1 MIGSRSI
8 LLPFL
13 VALATAPAVAQ
24 RSVRDSSIV
33 LVPVTVS
40 YSYQVPGGSLATR
53 FGHNSNLGLSAVVK
67 LRSNYFLGAEG
78 GFLFGN
84 KVVEPGLLN
93 GVRNAAGQVLDQN
106 GQPATV
112 FTYQRG
118 YTAMAVVG
126 KILPIVG
133 PNPNSGLMLKLMGG
147 YMRHK
152 IRIETQNNTVP
163 QLEGDYLEGYDRLCA
178 GPAFGFAL
186 GYQHLGNRRFINFHV
201 GFEMIVG
208 LTTPLRAMNF
218 DTGRSD
224 TDRRT
229 DVLTGLRAGWTVPI
243 YRRKADSFY
252 IY

>member
-1 MIGSRSI
+1 MAYRGAT
-8 LLPFL
+8 LLLTL
-13 VALATAPAVAQ
+13 VLTATGAAAQ
-24 RSVRDSSIV
+24 QSVRDSSIV

-40 YSYQVPGGSLATR
+40 YSYQVPGGMLATR

-67 LRSNYFLGAEG
+67 LRSNYLFGVEG

-93 GVRNAAGQVLDQN
+93 GVINSAGQVIDQE

-118 YTAMAVVG
+118 YTVMAVAG
-126 KILPIVG
+126 KIIPVVG
-133 PNPNSGLMLKLMGG
+133 PNPNSGLLLKVMGG

-152 IRIETQNNTVP
+152 IRIETQNNKVP
-163 QLEGDYLEGYDRLCA
+163 QLEGDYLEGYDRLAA

-186 GYQHLGNRRFINFHV
+186 GYQHIGNRRFINFHV
-201 GFEMIVG
+201 AFEMTVG

-218 DTGRSD
+218 DTGARE

-229 DVLTGLRAGWTVPI
+229 DVLTGLRFGWTVPI
-243 YRRKADSFY
+243 YRRKADRFY
-252 IY
+252 LH